1 MENYHEKVKEILWE
15 YISKNDEEEVINRIK
30 NLGNYQKEKVV
41 IGHFNNPEYTI
52 YAFEEICEVAR
63 VEIRARTL
71 EEATKALDHIE
82 TTAVKDGGVVHYY
95 EGMDKDGGWKFKDQN
110 NVNEYIYDTETKQGI
125 ESE

>member
-41 IGHFNNPEYTI
+41 IGHFNNPEITI
-52 YAFEEICEVAR
+52 SAFEEICEVAR

-82 TTAVKDGGVVHYY
+82 TTAIKDGGVVDYY
-95 EGMDKDGGWKFKDQN
+95 EGMVKDEGWKFKDQN
-110 NVNEYIYDTETKQGI
+110 NLNEYIYDTETKQGI

>member
-1 MENYHEKVKEILWE
+1 MNNYHEKVKEILWE

-41 IGHFNNPEYTI
+41 MGHFNNSEYTI

-63 VEIRARTL
+63 VEIRATTL
-71 EEATKALDHIE
+71 EEARKALDNIE
-82 TTAVKDGGVVHYY
+82 HTTAIEGGVVDYY
-95 EGMDKDGGWKFKDQN
+95 EGMSKDKGWKYKDQD
-110 NVNEYIYDTETKQGI
+110 NVNEYIYDTETKQEI